1 MDALAQVLAAN
12 GHASVRTYIQ
22 TGNIEFRHPGSDA
35 SDLSARITK
44 AIADQF
50 GLQPTTI
57 VFPHSRLRRAILGML
72 FSDLEDRNSVETLHI
87 FFLASAP
94 ESPDLERLYQLRAAH
109 ERFHHGHEVACLHAP
124 SGFGRSRLAGAVERV
139 LGVSVTA
146 RNWRT
151 VTALDALATADE

>member
-22 TGNIEFRHPGSDA
+22 TGNIVFRHPESDA

-94 ESPDLERLYQLRAAH
+94 ESPDLERLHRLRAAH
-109 ERFHHGHEVACLHAP
+109 ERFHLGHEVACLHAP
-124 SGFGRSRLAGAVERV
+124 VTVHGGRVPGGIPSAF
-139 LGVSVTA
+139 
-146 RNWRT
+146 W
-151 VTALDALATADE
+151 